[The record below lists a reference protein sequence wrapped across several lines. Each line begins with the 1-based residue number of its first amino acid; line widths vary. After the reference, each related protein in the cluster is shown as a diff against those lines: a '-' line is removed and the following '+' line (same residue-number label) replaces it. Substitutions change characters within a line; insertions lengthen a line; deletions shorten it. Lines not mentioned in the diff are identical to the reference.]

1 MTNTLAYSK
10 TELITAVKMFIV
22 EVDEV
27 KDISSSSVPVSGL
40 YYTDVGLSAKVILGW
55 KVNKSNNHTSF
66 PHKLPL

>member
-1 MTNTLAYSK
+1 
-10 TELITAVKMFIV
+10 MFIV

-27 KDISSSSVPVSGL
+27 KDISSSSVSVSGL
-40 YYTDVGLSAKVILGW
+40 YYKDVGSYPLSAKVILGW